1 MVVVGCG
8 NGTVGFEFYFEFLF
22 YYIVGFFLSYFNVL

>member
-8 NGTVGFEFYFEFLF
+8 NGTVGFEFLF
-22 YYIVGFFLSYFNVL
+22 YHIIGFFLKLFIVL

>member
-8 NGTVGFEFYFEFLF
+8 NGTVDFEFYFEFLF
-22 YYIVGFFLSYFNVL
+22 YYIIGFFFKLF